1 MTGPE
6 GPREAQERATGE
18 GRGGEG
24 HSQALSLAF
33 LLAFSLTLVAFMPVI
48 WPMPLQRLLG
58 HPLAQ
63 YVIWL
68 RCRGLNVG
76 LDVFGSLVPMAVAA
90 LLAVALRA
98 RGLGALLPF
107 AARGASVARLLAYA
121 AVALLAI
128 GAMIPLASPSV
139 ALMAVRGSAA
149 IAAVLALCLVYAVPV
164 VAAVTQVMRPRG
176 QPLHLLAERAGPW
189 LAAEAYVTALALSL
203 LADTFA
209 VVPSCVAELRGLLPW
224 PTYLV
229 YGGYGLTDGLVLT
242 PIGVA
247 MAALAAVGLFKLIIR
262 GMQLRPVNKTS
273 ATFCVEKSYQR
284 SDKF

>member
-1 MTGPE
+1 GPE
-6 GPREAQERATGE
+6 GPREAQEDATGE

-33 LLAFSLTLVAFMPVI
+33 LLALSLTLVAFMPVI
-48 WPMPLQRLLG
+48 WPSPLQRLLG

-68 RCRGLNVG
+68 RCRDLNVG
-76 LDVFGSLVPMAVAA
+76 LDVFGSLVPMAAAA
-90 LLAVALRA
+90 LLAVALRV

-107 AARGASVARLLAYA
+107 AARGISVARLLAYA

-128 GAMIPLASPSV
+128 GALLPLASPSA
-139 ALMAVRGSAA
+139 ALLAVRGLAT
-149 IAAVLALCLVYAVPV
+149 IAAVLALCLVYSVPL
-164 VAAVTQVMRPRG
+164 VAAMQVMRPMG

-224 PTYLV
+224 PAYLV
-229 YGGYGLTDGLVLT
+229 YGGYGLTDGLVVT
-242 PIGVA
+242 PVGVA
-247 MAALAAVGLFKLIIR
+247 MATLAAVGLFRLAVR
-262 GMQLRPVNKTS
+262 RMRTS
-273 ATFCVEKSYQR
+273 GPRQHYLTP
-284 SDKF
+284 

>member
-6 GPREAQERATGE
+6 GPREAQDGAIGE
-18 GRGGEG
+18 GRGGKG
-24 HSQALSLAF
+24 NSQAPSLAF

-48 WPMPLQRLLG
+48 WPSFLQRLLG

-68 RCRGLNVG
+68 RCGGLNVG
-76 LDVFGSLVPMAVAA
+76 LDVFGSLIPMAAAA
-90 LLAVALRA
+90 LLAVALRT

-107 AARGASVARLLAYA
+107 AARGISVAGLLAYA
-121 AVALLAI
+121 AALLAT
-128 GAMIPLASPSV
+128 GVLLPLASPSV
-139 ALMAVRGSAA
+139 ALLAVRGSAA
-149 IAAVLALCLVYAVPV
+149 IAAVLALCLVYAVPL
-164 VAAVTQVMRPRG
+164 VAAMQVMRPRG

-209 VVPSCVAELRGLLPW
+209 VVLSCVAELRGLLPW

-229 YGGYGLTDGLVLT
+229 YGGCGLTDGLVVT
-242 PIGVA
+242 PVGVA
-247 MAALAAVGLFKLIIR
+247 MATPAAVGLFRLVAR
-262 GMQLRPVNKTS
+262 RTRPIW
-273 ATFCVEKSYQR
+273 A
-284 SDKF
+284 